1 MDALQHK
8 EHELEL
14 VMRLDQ
20 VRDTLND
27 DGDPQNMFDA
37 LVKLLHEWFKCSAAA
52 IMLVAET
59 SDDVDLIS
67 TTGMPTHVA
76 TELCQTALGQ
86 SGSHLLA
93 NAPWKHTL

>member
-1 MDALQHK
+1 MDALQQK

-37 LVKLLHEWFKCSAAA
+37 LVTLLHEWFRCSAAA

-59 SDDVDLIS
+59 SDDVELIS
-67 TTGMPTHVA
+67 VNGYADSCRNRAMPD
-76 TELCQTALGQ
+76 CNTAKWQ
-86 SGSHLLA
+86 
-93 NAPWKHTL
+93 